1 MFPSRGHRDI
11 GVAFQSN
18 SVHQAL
24 SRGEA
29 KDSAVLMSHHM
40 DILEPT
46 EWPKGSQASFVAWRK
61 DSRLLCMPC
70 S

>member
-1 MFPSRGHRDI
+1 MFPPRGHRNI

-18 SVHQAL
+18 SVRQAL
-24 SRGEA
+24 SQEEA
-29 KDSAVLMSHHM
+29 KDFAVLSSRHT

-46 EWPKGSQASFVAWRK
+46 EWPKGSQASFVAWRE
-61 DSRLLCMPC
+61 DWCLLCMPC

>member
-11 GVAFQSN
+11 GVEFQSN
-18 SVHQAL
+18 SVRQAL
-24 SRGEA
+24 SQEEA
-29 KDSAVLMSHHM
+29 KDFAVLSSRHT